1 MGNVINIVC
10 NKNIKPLMKDFS
22 PNDDPSVYHTRYDI
36 RLWTKQINCIV
47 FDNALGAE
55 LDRTLTAICVN

>member
-1 MGNVINIVC
+1 
-10 NKNIKPLMKDFS
+10 MKDFS

-36 RLWTKQINCIV
+36 RLWTKQINCTV

>member
-1 MGNVINIVC
+1 
-10 NKNIKPLMKDFS
+10 MKDFS

-47 FDNALGAE
+47 FDNALGCRTRQNSYCYLCE
-55 LDRTLTAICVN
+55 LDRTLTAICVTI